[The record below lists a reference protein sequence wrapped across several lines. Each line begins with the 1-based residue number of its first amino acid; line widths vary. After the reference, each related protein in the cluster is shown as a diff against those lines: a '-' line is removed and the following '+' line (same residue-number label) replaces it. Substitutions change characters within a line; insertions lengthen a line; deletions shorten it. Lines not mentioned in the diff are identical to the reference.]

1 MSLDASKN
9 SFGVDELAGSRS
21 MNNPFTSSGNFFSVP
36 IHGTHAAEQKFGG
49 HSKRAGAKDDD
60 DQEYEEDFED
70 VEPMDDIEESD
81 DEAGIPA
88 KSSGS
93 KWAWREDLYDL
104 IKAKAG
110 LLKLGGDKPTTAAI
124 GNWGILEAVSRL
136 SEGNMLGTTIS
147 ARLFMGKKK
156 TSKSKVDVPLSRKDS
171 DATIANQWDT
181 LKGLLMRL
189 DHVLLFHLTNHYALI
204 FASREWWD
212 ESKQMP
218 VRQLLTARRGQ
229 RPTAWIT
236 FEEAREIMLGWEGYK
251 IMAISSRLD
260 RAKLRSELEAVS
272 SQFLETAQVNEDFAV

>member
-1 MSLDASKN
+1 
-9 SFGVDELAGSRS
+9 
-21 MNNPFTSSGNFFSVP
+21 
-36 IHGTHAAEQKFGG
+36 
-49 HSKRAGAKDDD
+49 
-60 DQEYEEDFED
+60 
-70 VEPMDDIEESD
+70 
-81 DEAGIPA
+81 
-88 KSSGS
+88 
-93 KWAWREDLYDL
+93 
-104 IKAKAG
+104 
-110 LLKLGGDKPTTAAI
+110 
-124 GNWGILEAVSRL
+124 
-136 SEGNMLGTTIS
+136 MLGTTIS

-272 SQFLETAQVNEDFAV
+272 CQFLETAQVNEDLAV